1 MNTIKVYKTD
11 GTLKYTFLP
20 SSASTQEADGH
31 ISSQSCYMA
40 SDDTGA
46 ELEGGSCD
54 FEVLS
59 KKVLEF
65 SKGEKIKYY
74 SGGEL
79 FGVFFVETSERTA
92 ETKWHVTGIDSIAM
106 LENACYYGVFVTDAP
121 LEKYLSDNLRDNL
134 NIPVTVDSALSD
146 FKVTASYPS
155 GYNDTN
161 SDVSPGNAKTTP
173 TQKSSMRELFQM
185 MAFGYGFRFDTLK
198 NEGVKIIP
206 DPITYNI
213 EKIYTANDLYS
224 DASVTEKSNDVGII
238 NLYRQYLNV
247 DPQTGAVKHV
257 KGYFPINGGAKTK
270 IDPFTA
276 SPALGREF
284 EANGIKQQAENDL
297 TGNVNPKKQVNS
309 IITLFK
315 DGIKTEIFPD
325 GKITTAHYFTAIQNF
340 DGSFTYQIDLEKLAE
355 VESYFSTHYPSGSGA
370 ETTYTDESGVR
381 YALGVIGWQ
390 EVFVPDSV
398 EGALPY
404 TFEHKKTIIYD
415 KNKAKNNIIIPFFS
429 DDTANRVDVYFGRT
443 KEVSFKVKYSGEKL
457 GDIVSI
463 PAIWGKSYYCA
474 IKSMDFTFSASNI
487 FCNIVADVLS
497 PEEEKKIVLPS
508 VYGTAKY
515 GTAKY
520 M

>member
-20 SSASTQEADGH
+20 SSASTQVADGH

-59 KKVLEF
+59 QKVLEF

-92 ETKWHVTGIDSIAM
+92 ETRWHVTGIDSIAM

-121 LEKYLSDNLRDNL
+121 LEKYISDNLQDNL

-161 SDVSPGNAKTTP
+161 SDVSPGNEKTTP

-206 DPITYNI
+206 DPITYNVA
-213 EKIYTANDLYS
+213 KIYTVNDIYS
-224 DASVTEKSNDVGII
+224 DAAVTEKSNDVGII

-276 SPALGREF
+276 SPALSREF

-297 TGNVNPKKQVNS
+297 TGNVNPKKQVDS
-309 IITLFK
+309 IITLDT
-315 DGIKTEIFPD
+315 DGIGSDIFPD
-325 GKITTAHYFTAIQNF
+325 GKITTAHYFTAIQNY
-340 DGSFTYQIDLEKLAE
+340 DGSFTYQIDLAKLAE
-355 VESYFSTHYPSGSGA
+355 VEDYFSTNYPSQTIA
-370 ETTYTDESGVR
+370 ETTYTDESGIK
-381 YALGVIGWQ
+381 YALGNIGWR
-390 EVFVPDSV
+390 EVFVPTSV

-415 KNKAKNNIIIPFFS
+415 KNKAKNNVVLPFFS

-474 IKSMDFTFSASNI
+474 IKSMDFTFSASNV

-497 PEEEKKIVLPS
+497 PDEEKKIVLPN
-508 VYGTAKY
+508 VYGSAKY